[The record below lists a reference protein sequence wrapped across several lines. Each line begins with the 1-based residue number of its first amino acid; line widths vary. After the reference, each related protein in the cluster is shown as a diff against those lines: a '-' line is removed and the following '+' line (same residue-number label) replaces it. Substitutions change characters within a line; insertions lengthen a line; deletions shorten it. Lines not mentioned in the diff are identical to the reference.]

1 MCSGWFQRFE
11 SALLRPVS
19 LAAAISSAMTAP
31 RQVRVRSTGFSSTV
45 WLRAIEEGPT
55 CSFVLEP
62 STARSVV

>member
-1 MCSGWFQRFE
+1 MFGVVPAFRIRPTETGVVGSGDQ
-11 SALLRPVS
+11 LGNDC
-19 LAAAISSAMTAP
+19 P

-62 STARSVV
+62 STAPSVV